1 MKFTEG
7 TEAKVGVASDPDNL
21 ITQNLKKINQLV
33 CFLISSLFAVAQ
45 NIDLEGTIKD
55 ENGTPIMGANI
66 VAVEK
71 ETQVLD
77 GFGISNESGY
87 YMLTLKKDTDYDIK
101 ISFIGLKEVS
111 FLFNEENNIEKNFVL
126 EQQAES
132 LDEVELVYEMPV
144 TIKGDTIIYNADS
157 FNTGSERKLED
168 VLKNM
173 PGIEVNDEGRI
184 EVEGKEITKIT
195 VEGKDFFDGDSKLAT
210 QNLPANAVGK
220 VEVLRNFS
228 EVNQLRRVTNNED
241 NIAINIS
248 LKSGKDKFWFGEL
261 VGGLGNVDRFIV
273 APKIFYYSKDL
284 SINFLGNSNN
294 VGEPPLSRRDFYRF
308 GGGFN
313 NLNAKTGT
321 SLDISSDDAGITNLQ
336 NNRAKSIESQFGA
349 YNFSF
354 APSEGLEF
362 SGFAIYSR
370 AENILEEKSI
380 RRYTVSN
387 ALEETSD
394 YTTQENEQQLY
405 KFTTEYNP
413 SENLQT
419 EYNLL
424 YKTSNQ
430 NEISNLTT
438 ISGRQGQRVPEL
450 IGQYRQQM
458 PYSLNQE
465 LRMYYTYN
473 ESQIFSIE
481 LQHLTQ
487 KEDPFYRAIKQFQ
500 PFGGIIKLN
509 TDQERFNI
517 NQDRVTKT
525 DKLESK
531 LDYFYILS
539 PKANLNLT
547 IGFTDVKQDFNSSIF
562 QILDNN
568 SQQNFSD
575 KNLNNDVSFRFQ
587 DIYAALHYRF
597 IQGIFTFDPGITI
610 HSYSTET
617 YQSSGF
623 TKNSFAFFRPDLRVL
638 IKFKDSETLRFV
650 YRSTQQFTDINN
662 LGEGYIFRNYNSFFQ
677 GNPNLE
683 AALFN
688 VANLNYQSI
697 NIFNF
702 TNIFANLSYSVRDNA
717 IQNTTKIEGI
727 NSVRTATNSNFPRAT
742 YLASGRIDKRFKN
755 FKGGM
760 NVIFNFSDFNNVI
773 NENTTA
779 SSNLTQRYTAN
790 FATNFRDKPNIE
802 IGYTYSVRDYKTGTV
817 QSKFFTDSPYIEIN
831 AYFLR
836 GFVFNSKYTYNY
848 YRNQEQTLNK
858 YRFLE
863 AELSYNQQGSR
874 WEFGIKAT
882 NLLNDTQ
889 INRDTFNQFSFTT
902 NSYEIQPRFIVF
914 KVNYD
919 LTAISGGG
927 DNGKKKK

>member
-1 MKFTEG
+1 MR
-7 TEAKVGVASDPDNL
+7 
-21 ITQNLKKINQLV
+21 KIHLLG
-33 CFLISSLFAVAQ
+33 CFLISTLFAVAQ
-45 NIDLEGTIKD
+45 NIDLEGTITD
-55 ENGTPIMGANI
+55 ANGVPIMGANI

-71 ETQVLD
+71 ETQILD

-87 YMLTLKKDTDYDIK
+87 YRLTLKKATDYDVK
-101 ISFIGLKEVS
+101 ISFIGLKEVA
-111 FLFNEENNIEKNFVL
+111 FVFNEENNIEKNFVL
-126 EQQAES
+126 EEQAES

-173 PGIEVNDEGRI
+173 PGIEVNEEGRI

-228 EVNQLRRVTNNED
+228 EVNQLRSVTNNED

-261 VGGLGNVDRFIV
+261 MGGLGNDDRFIAV
-273 APKIFYYSKDL
+273 PKIFYYSKDL
-284 SINFLGNSNN
+284 SVNFLGNTNN

-313 NLNAKTGT
+313 NLNARTGT
-321 SLDISSDDAGITNLQ
+321 SIDISSDDAGITNLQ
-336 NNRAKSIESQFGA
+336 NNRAKSIQSQFGA
-349 YNFSF
+349 YNFSY
-354 APSEGLEF
+354 APSEALEF

-370 AENILEEKSI
+370 AENILEEKSK

-387 ALEETSD
+387 ALEETSE

-430 NEISNLTT
+430 NEISDLTT
-438 ISGRQGQRVPEL
+438 ISGRQGQRVPEQ
-450 IGQYRQQM
+450 IGQYRQQT

-465 LRMYYTYN
+465 LRLYYTHN
-473 ESQIFSIE
+473 QDHIFSME

-500 PFGGIIKLN
+500 PFGGILNLN

-517 NQDRVTKT
+517 NQDRETKT
-525 DKLESK
+525 DKIEGK
-531 LDYFYILS
+531 WDYFYILS

-547 IGFTDVKQDFNSSIF
+547 FGFTDVKQDFNSSIF

-568 SQQNFSD
+568 TQQNFSE
-575 KNLNNDVSFRFQ
+575 NYLSNDVSFHFQ
-587 DIYAALHYRF
+587 DVYAALHYRF
-597 IQGIFTFDPGITI
+597 ITGIFTFDPGITL
-610 HSYSTET
+610 HSYKTET
-617 YQSSGF
+617 RQFSGL
-623 TKNSFAFFRPDLRVL
+623 TDNSFTFFRPDIRILL
-638 IKFKDSETLRFV
+638 KLKDSETLRFV
-650 YRSTQQFTDINN
+650 YRSTRQFTDINN
-662 LGEGYIFRNYNSFFQ
+662 LAEGYIFRNYNSFFQ
-677 GNPNLE
+677 GNSNLE
-683 AALFN
+683 AAFFN

-702 TNIFANLSYSVRDNA
+702 TNIFANLSYSIRDNA
-717 IQNTTKIEGI
+717 IQNTTRVEGI
-727 NSVRTATNSNFPRAT
+727 NSVRSATNSNFPRAI
-742 YLASGRIDKRFKN
+742 YNASGRIDKRSKN
-755 FKGGM
+755 FKGGL
-760 NVIFNFSDFNNVI
+760 NVNFNFSDFNNVI
-773 NENTTA
+773 NDTPTA
-779 SSNLTQRYTAN
+779 SSNFTQRYRAN
-790 FATNFRDKPNIE
+790 IATNFRDKPNIE
-802 IGYTYSVRDYKTGTV
+802 IGYTYSIRDYKTGTV
-817 QSKFFTDSPYIEIN
+817 QNKFFTDAPYVRLD
-831 AYFLR
+831 AYFLK
-836 GFVFNSKYTYNY
+836 GFVFNAKYTYNY
-848 YRNQEQTLNK
+848 YRDQEQTLNE

-863 AELSYNQQGSR
+863 AELSYNQQGSK

-882 NLLNDTQ
+882 NLLNDTR
-889 INRDTFNQFSFTT
+889 INRDSFNQFSFTT
-902 NSYEIQPRFIVF
+902 NSYVIQPRFIVF
-914 KVNYD
+914 KINYD

-927 DNGKKKK
+927 KVKKK